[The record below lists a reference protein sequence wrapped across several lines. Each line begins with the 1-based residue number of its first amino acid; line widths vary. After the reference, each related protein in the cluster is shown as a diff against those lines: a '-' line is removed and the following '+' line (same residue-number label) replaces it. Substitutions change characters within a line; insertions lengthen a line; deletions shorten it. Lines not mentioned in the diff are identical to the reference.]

1 MDFTFLIFQLCV
13 LIFSVMIHEVAHGFV
28 AEKLGDDTARRAGRL
43 TLNPISH
50 LDFFGSLL
58 LPFLLFITNSPVVL
72 GWAKPV
78 PYNPYQ
84 LHKDYKYGPL
94 KVALAGPASNLL
106 ILLVLGLIARFGF
119 GFLSPSLVSVFA
131 FVAYLNVY
139 LAVFNLL
146 PIPPLDGSKLLP
158 ILFPRFAA
166 QIERIGFMGIAF
178 VFLFLFL
185 FSSVISYIS
194 NHVFYL
200 VAGPSVFGSMLN
212 FLNSFQG

>member
-1 MDFTFLIFQLCV
+1 MDFEFLIFQLCV

-28 AEKLGDDTARRAGRL
+28 AEKLGDDTARMAGRL
-43 TLNPISH
+43 TLNPLKH

-58 LPFLLFITNSPVVL
+58 LPFLLFLTNSPVVL

-78 PYNPYQ
+78 PYNPYK

-94 KVALAGPASNLL
+94 KVALAGPASNL
-106 ILLVLGLIARFGF
+106 ILLLVFGFIARFGF
-119 GFLSPSLVSVFA
+119 EFFSPNLVSIFA
-131 FVAYLNVY
+131 FIAYLNVY

-158 ILFPRFAA
+158 IIFPRFAA

-178 VFLFLFL
+178 VFVFLML

-194 NHVFYL
+194 AHVFYFI
-200 VAGPSVFGSMLN
+200 AGPNVFNSMLN
-212 FLNSFQG
+212 FLSSFQS